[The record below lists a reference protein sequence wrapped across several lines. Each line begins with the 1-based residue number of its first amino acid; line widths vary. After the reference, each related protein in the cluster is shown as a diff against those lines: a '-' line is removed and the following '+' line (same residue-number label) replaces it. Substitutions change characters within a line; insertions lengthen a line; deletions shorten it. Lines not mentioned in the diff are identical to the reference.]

1 MRIFSHPERFF
12 EAFSGLAERVTRCA
26 VLLKELLADPARAEE
41 VLAQTSVLDHE
52 AVELRQQ
59 VLEEGAAVAVT
70 PLPREDVHHVAS
82 MLADMVG
89 MLHDAAGRAESL
101 HLGTPSEPA
110 VQLADVVLRAAQCM
124 ESSVGSFRERNFMDE
139 RCGDMEGFA
148 HEGHAIYDSA
158 VEALFAGS
166 PDPVEVIR
174 WKELYDVL
182 EDAIER
188 CQGVD
193 DALSSIA
200 LANRG

>member
-12 EAFSGLAERVTRCA
+12 EAFSGLAERVSHCA

-59 VLEEGAAVAVT
+59 VLVEGAAVAVT

-82 MLADMVG
+82 MLADMVS
-89 MLHDAAGRAESL
+89 MLHDAAGHAESL
-101 HLGTPSEPA
+101 HLGTPREPA
-110 VQLADVVLRAAQCM
+110 VRLADVVLRAAKCM
-124 ESSVGSFRERNFMDE
+124 ESSVASFRQRNFIDE
-139 RCGDMEGFA
+139 RCAEMEGLSE
-148 HEGHAIYDSA
+148 EGQGIYDSA
-158 VEALFAGS
+158 VEALFTGS

-182 EDAIER
+182 EKSIER
-188 CQGVD
+188 CQAVEN
-193 DALSSIA
+193 ALSSIV
-200 LANRG
+200 LANR